1 MKMPRRKNGFSLT
14 EMLVAVA
21 ILLVLMGALLAFG
34 RRLRRQSEE
43 TLCRSTIDL
52 LVAAVEQYYDFHE
65 AFPPMFVSVTP
76 PQPVLSPIESLYNRL
91 CSLPQSRVLCQKIEK
106 SFIGD
111 TNNNGALE
119 FLDPWGQPLLYNY
132 EPGDTFPDI
141 FSAGP
146 DKTPGTADDI
156 TAN

>member
-1 MKMPRRKNGFSLT
+1 
-14 EMLVAVA
+14 
-21 ILLVLMGALLAFG
+21 
-34 RRLRRQSEE
+34 
-43 TLCRSTIDL
+43 
-52 LVAAVEQYYDFHE
+52 
-65 AFPPMFVSVTP
+65 MFVSVTL

-91 CSLPQSRVLCQKIEK
+91 SLPQSRVLCQKIE
-106 SFIGD
+106 
-111 TNNNGALE
+111 TVHRRHQQRALE